1 MEHKKNKPIFE
12 VIGGTKE
19 WRKAIKKKL
28 AKEIDP
34 KKIHAPNNRRT
45 NNEAR

>member
-1 MEHKKNKPIFE
+1 M
-12 VIGGTKE
+12 GGTKE
-19 WRKAIKKKL
+19 WRNALKKKL